1 LPTAVCEDPALSV
14 SGSGAPAGRV
24 DILSRAELVRCPS
37 WTGAFSA
44 GRKDHRYYEL
54 IQDTI
59 MPEFDYRYF
68 VVRDADGGV
77 RAIQPFFLLDQDL
90 LAGTSPR
97 ILALTAAIRRRW
109 ARFMYMRTLMVGCV
123 AGEGHLDGADACAQ
137 AGSARLLCSAIR
149 TTARRLNARLIVL
162 KEFPAKYRAP
172 LACFTAS
179 GFTRVPSL
187 PMTRLNIDYAS
198 FDDYMRRALSRKAR
212 QDLRTKLKRA
222 EKAVAIELTVSNDI
236 TTAIDDAYRLYLQV
250 YERSRLR
257 FEKLTPDF
265 FCQLGKRMPDRVRFF
280 VWRQGGRAI
289 AFSVCMV
296 EGDAV
301 YAEYLGLDYQV
312 AFDLHLYHYAFRD
325 VVSWAIANG
334 YKWFRSGGLNY
345 DPKLH
350 LRHVLDPLDLYVCHI
365 SKVVNAL
372 MRRLLPF
379 IEPTRNDATLKKF
392 ANYAELWGETAAVAP
407 RSRAN
412 PFFRSVMPGLRR
424 GR

>member
-1 LPTAVCEDPALSV
+1 LPTAVCEDTARPLSV
-14 SGSGAPAGRV
+14 SGAPAGRV
-24 DILSRAELVRCPS
+24 DVLLRAELARCPS
-37 WTGAFSA
+37 WTGAFST
-44 GRKDHRYYEL
+44 GRKDRRYYEL
-54 IQDTI
+54 TQDTI

-68 VVRDADGGV
+68 VVRDTNGGV

-90 LAGTSPR
+90 LAGASPR
-97 ILALTAAIRRRW
+97 IVALTAAIRRRW
-109 ARFMYMRTLMVGCV
+109 ARFMYIRTLMVGCA

-149 TTARRLNARLIVL
+149 ALARRLNARLIVL
-162 KEFPAKYRAP
+162 KEFPAQYRAP
-172 LACFTAS
+172 LACFMAS

-187 PMTRLNIDYAS
+187 PMTRLNIDYVN
-198 FDDYMRRALSRKAR
+198 FEDYMRQALSRKAR

-222 EKAVAIELTVSNDI
+222 EKAGPIELTVSNDI
-236 TTAIDDAYRLYLQV
+236 TASIDDAYRLYLQV

-265 FCQLGKRMPDRVRFF
+265 FCQLGKRMPDKVRFF
-280 VWRQGGRAI
+280 VWRQGGRVI

-312 AFDLHLYHYAFRD
+312 ALDLHLYHYAFRD

-350 LRHVLDPLDLYVCHI
+350 LRHVLDPLDLYVRHI
-365 SKVVNAL
+365 SPAVNAL
-372 MRRLLPF
+372 LRRLLPF

-392 ANYAELWGETAAVAP
+392 SNYAELRGETAPVA
-407 RSRAN
+407 SRWRIN
-412 PFFRSVMPGLRR
+412 PSVRSVMPGLRR